1 MMMKMGSVV
10 LVGLALG
17 CASQSKPA
25 DSPPPTA
32 ASDDSPDGRKGGG
45 GGGGNGEV
53 CDALVKIARGC
64 YDASANNSC
73 ESVRGAAARA
83 AENTGLKP
91 SVRDSVT
98 HLCDVTCNARK
109 EGSSWRDVEVE
120 LRKGC
125 AEG

>member
-1 MMMKMGSVV
+1 MMTKLAWVV
-10 LVGLALG
+10 LAGLALG
-17 CASQSKPA
+17 CASQPKPA
-25 DSPPPTA
+25 DSPPTATA
-32 ASDDSPDGRKGGG
+32 ASEPASS
-45 GGGGNGEV
+45 GGGNGEV

-64 YDASANNSC
+64 YDASETNAC
-73 ESVRGAAARA
+73 TSVRDAASRAAAS
-83 AENTGLKP
+83 TGLKP

-109 EGSSWRDVEVE
+109 EGSSWRDVEAE